1 MKKKKRTKICRV
13 CGTEFTVREH
23 RNGQR
28 ICDDCLE
35 RLGHEWKEWQNGR
48 YQQRKSCLICG
59 AELQPRTP
67 DLHWMRKGCCSEE
80 CKSLLV
86 SVRDAYKAKA
96 EKQSYETKPKSRLDV
111 DIAAERE
118 AGMSYGLYMVEKR
131 RRQL

>member
-1 MKKKKRTKICRV
+1 MQKNKRTKICRI

-35 RLGHEWKEWQNGR
+35 RLGHEWKEWQDGR

-67 DLHWMRKGCCSEE
+67 DL
-80 CKSLLV
+80 
-86 SVRDAYKAKA
+86 KA
-96 EKQSYETKPKSRLDV
+96 EKQSCETKPKSRLDV
-111 DIAAERE
+111 DIAAARE